1 MPPQGKIKAVF
12 FGAPADGN
20 ASCGNVLMCLWT
32 VWPSSRRVRQGDAS
46 AAVRADLDDTLLP
59 TTAADAKALQ
69 DVAALLADS
78 HPDVQWD
85 AVHAAWKTAFGKA
98 PWDAQHKVRHRHW
111 HSQLYQHQHKFGHNR
126 TLNRECAALS
136 AGQAVQMAA

>member
-1 MPPQGKIKAVF
+1 MPPQGKVKAVF
-12 FGAPADGN
+12 FGAAADDI
-20 ASCGNVLMCLWT
+20 ASCGIVLLCLWT
-32 VWPSSRRVRQGDAS
+32 AWPSSRRERQGDAS

-59 TTAADAKALQ
+59 TTAADATALQ

-98 PWDAQHKVRHRHW
+98 PWDAQHKVLTRKCCHDRQ
-111 HSQLYQHQHKFGHNR
+111 SSML
-126 TLNRECAALS
+126 LA
-136 AGQAVQMAA
+136 MAWIWP

>member
-1 MPPQGKIKAVF
+1 MLWQWPVVPL
-12 FGAPADGN
+12 D
-20 ASCGNVLMCLWT
+20 CL
-32 VWPSSRRVRQGDAS
+32 VIQHRGGRRGDAS

-98 PWDAQHKVRHRHW
+98 PWDAQHKVLTRR
-111 HSQLYQHQHKFGHNR
+111 
-126 TLNRECAALS
+126 
-136 AGQAVQMAA
+136 AVSRPVKLFC